1 MKKLFLLFATVVA
14 MSVSAQAQEVKTGV
28 LEVGDYTN
36 AAEFYNGSYFDMAP
50 TNFYVDHFASQMMYL
65 YDTDFAEFAGKQN
78 VKITK
83 IYYKFN
89 DQAVYSD
96 INADVNYCLQ
106 LVDANEFQ
114 IDADGDKVYFD
125 FGEPTV
131 TGEFYYEAFSAYG
144 EDVEVVIDLT
154 DAPFAVTP
162 GKNLVVTAIFDL
174 TSDCMS
180 SSDDA
185 AFYTSGIRNR
195 VMTYSDNY
203 DSFLDY
209 ANSSTYPKCSP
220 TYSGGSTNSDL
231 PVTRIEYTYTEGGT
245 TEMRGDVNMSNDV
258 TIADVTALIDYLLSN
273 DESNINL
280 VNDNCNQDQDISI
293 ADVTALIDFLLSG
306 AC

>member
-36 AAEFYNGSYFDMAP
+36 AADFYNGSYFDMAP

-273 DESNINL
+273 DASNINL
-280 VNDNCNQDQDISI
+280 VNANCNQDQDISI
-293 ADVTALIDFLLSG
+293 ADVTALIDFLLRGSW
-306 AC
+306 

>member
-1 MKKLFLLFATVVA
+1 MKKLFLLFTAVAA

-36 AAEFYNGSYFDMAP
+36 NGSYFDMAP

-106 LVDANEFQ
+106 LVDANAFQ

-125 FGEPTV
+125 FGEPAV

-162 GKNLVVTAIFDL
+162 GL
-174 TSDCMS
+174 TSDCMA

-209 ANSSTYPKCSP
+209 VNSSTYPKCSP

-245 TEMRGDVNMSNDV
+245 TELRGDVNLSNDV
-258 TIADVTALIDYLLSN
+258 TIADVTALIDYLLSG
-273 DESNINL
+273 DSSSISL
-280 VNDNCNQDQDISI
+280 VNANCNQDSDVTI
-293 ADVTALIDFLLSG
+293 ADVTALIDYLLSG
-306 AC
+306 AW